1 MGAKMRVVSACLLAL
16 TASATF
22 ASTAFAAGPMYT
34 NNVYNNSASVA
45 SWDGL
50 YAGGYIGASS
60 TSASALSVGGIV
72 GYNFTSD
79 NILFG
84 AELQA
89 GARFSSTSALEFQAV
104 GHAGI
109 PLSNDLAIYGLL
121 GVGYIGTP
129 EVSFGGGV
137 QFAIDNQMSLRG
149 EASIL
154 SSGGA
159 RVTGALLFKLD

>member
-1 MGAKMRVVSACLLAL
+1 M
-16 TASATF
+16 
-22 ASTAFAAGPMYT
+22 PQ
-34 NNVYNNSASVA
+34 VYYDNTSVT

-50 YAGGYIGASS
+50 YAGGYLGASS
-60 TSASALSVGGIV
+60 TTSGALSAGGII

-109 PLSNDLAIYGLL
+109 PLANDVALYGLV
-121 GVGYIGTP
+121 GIGYIGTP
-129 EVSFGGGV
+129 EVSVGAGV
-137 QFAIDNQMSLRG
+137 QFAINRDMSVRG
-149 EASIL
+149 EASVL
-154 SSGGA
+154 SSGGVRA
-159 RVTGALLFKLD
+159 TAALLFRLN